1 MTRARTALSA
11 LLAVAATLSGSVTAS
26 AAPLPQPATAGA
38 LPTPQTDGVVF
49 SVAVAGNVAI
59 AGGRFSKARPAGVAP
74 GGPGEV
80 TRNNLLAF
88 DVTTGELLPWA
99 PVVSGSTFS
108 GPDPGPFC
116 KPAEAGR
123 WICDTVFRIKTSP
136 DGRKVYVGGDFDKID
151 GQWRSRVAAFDTAT
165 GALDPSFQPR
175 VAGRVRGLSIT
186 ADTVYLGGGFTSVDG
201 VPRTRLAAVSTATG
215 ALLPWAPAAD
225 KEVFAVLTAQGRT
238 VIGGAFDQVSGN
250 YRHGLTAV
258 DAVSG
263 APVPWEWVTPSNA
276 DTITDLVTD
285 GSGTVF
291 LGSYNWR
298 GGDPRLEGRGALDIN
313 TGRPKWMDG
322 CYGDTQSVAVAGGV
336 LYSASHTHDCAAINA
351 VPENGPIDY
360 HRLLA
365 ETTTATGTAQRS
377 VNHVRYGDP
386 VPELLPWLPNT
397 NGGPSTS
404 PWLNGPW
411 AVDTDGRYVVV
422 GGEFTVVNGV
432 PQQSLT
438 RFAARGVPGA
448 VNNGPQVP
456 FPAPAVSRRIF
467 GGNVIRWQGTWDAQN
482 GEVRYEVMR
491 GGTPEPIHTTTR
503 SAWPWAVSELSF
515 TDQRPPQGRV
525 EYWIRAVDADGA
537 VLSSPRTSI
546 G

>member
-1 MTRARTALSA
+1 MTRAGKALSA
-11 LLAVAATLSGSVTAS
+11 LLAVTATLSGSVTAS
-26 AAPLPQPATAGA
+26 AEPLPQPVTAGA
-38 LPTPQTDGVVF
+38 LPTPQTDGIVF
-49 SVAVAGNVAI
+49 SVAIAGNVAI

-80 TRNNLLAF
+80 TRDNLLAF
-88 DVTTGELLPWA
+88 DVTTGDLLPWA

-116 KPAEAGR
+116 EPAGDGR
-123 WICDTVFRIKTSP
+123 WVCDAVFRIKTSP
-136 DGRKVYVGGDFDKID
+136 DGRKVYVGGDFDRID
-151 GQWRSRVAAFDTAT
+151 GQWRSRVAAFDVAT
-165 GALDPSFQPR
+165 GALDPGFRPR
-175 VAGRVRGLSIT
+175 VAGRVRGLSIM
-186 ADTVYLGGGFTSVDG
+186 ADTVYLGGGFNAVDG
-201 VPRTRLAAVSTATG
+201 VPRTRLAAVSTGTG

-263 APVPWEWVTPSNA
+263 APVPWEWVTPSDA
-276 DTITDLVTD
+276 DTVTDLVTD
-285 GSGTVF
+285 GSGTVY

-298 GGDPRLEGRGALDIN
+298 GGDPRLEGRGALDIA

-351 VPENGPIDY
+351 VPENGRIDY
-360 HRLLA
+360 QRLLA

-377 VNHVRYGDP
+377 VNHVRSGDP

-456 FPAPAVSRRIF
+456 FPAPSVNRRLF

-482 GEVRYEVMR
+482 RELGYEVMR
-491 GGTPEPIHTTTR
+491 SDTPQPIHTTTR
-503 SAWPWAVSELSF
+503 SAWPWTLSELSF
-515 TDQRPPQGRV
+515 TDQNPPRGRV